1 MKISPLRLAEMI
13 VGGEPVPGIKPA
25 VKRNLSSFVKVIK
38 ELRKRAIEVKL
49 VAKSV
54 ACLAAEHLVSGSG
67 CRGTHRAM
75 YRAHGLR
82 RTFAKNSIGFRF
94 SLGERPGVG
103 ESRG

>member
-1 MKISPLRLAEMI
+1 
-13 VGGEPVPGIKPA
+13 
-25 VKRNLSSFVKVIK
+25 VIK

-49 VAKSV
+49 ATESV
-54 ACLAAEHLVSGSG
+54 ACVAAEHLILGSD